1 MGGTTDVG
9 ALLQAL
15 PLPMWVYD
23 PDTLRILAVNDA
35 AVARY
40 GWSAEE
46 FTHLTMADLAP
57 AADRRRLTAEIAPG
71 APRRGA
77 GLWRHQDRQGTE
89 IEVVVR
95 TSPLQ
100 YDGQPARLAIVQ
112 AMSTASEIS
121 ELAARAEAIVGSSAD
136 AIIAMTLDGL
146 VVGWNPAA
154 ERIFGYSEAEMLGRS
169 LDLLGEDGQRNE
181 MQGVIAQVAR
191 GGRSVSLE
199 TERVRADGSRILVS
213 FAVFPVLDSAGKL
226 VGISGTCRDITEQRR
241 AMERDRA
248 IAELNAKALSEANLA
263 EILTTA
269 ARLVEAVLPA
279 EVASVFELVPG
290 ADELLLVAGAGW
302 APVRIGSTRVPA
314 GPGSLFGGALG
325 APASSVVR
333 FTFDPS
339 DPSRPPPPSE
349 PATRPTVVAPV
360 RLESGCWGAIAA
372 HLAAPREP
380 TASERTFLEGI
391 ATAVGAAVA
400 RAQRETIRQRSEE
413 LSRLAAVGQ
422 LAAGVCH
429 DFNNVL
435 TVVQLAAERLRASE
449 QLTAVGRD
457 QVELVRSQVEHG
469 SSLIWQI
476 LDFARSRPFD
486 ARLLDL
492 GSFVEA
498 LGGMVTA
505 VVGARVTVSVR
516 TGRGPLAVRGDPVRL
531 QQVVMNLVSNARD
544 AMGSTGT
551 LVVAAS
557 RRLVTS
563 LERGLPPGL
572 EAGTWICLEVSDT
585 GAGMPEEVRARAFD
599 PFFTTKGPGSGT
611 GLGLAQ
617 VASLVAQHD
626 GHVGI
631 SSSEGRGTTVTV
643 WLPPGTEDEP
653 APVDLPAGAG
663 RQEEA

>member
-1 MGGTTDVG
+1 MQGPTDIG

-15 PLPMWVYD
+15 PLPMWVYE

-46 FTHLTMADLAP
+46 FTSLTMADLGP
-57 AADRRRLTAEIAPG
+57 ETDRRRLLAEEATS
-71 APRRGA
+71 PRRSA
-77 GLWRHQDRQGTE
+77 GFWRHHDRDGTE
-89 IEVVVR
+89 IDVLVR

-121 ELAARAEAIVGSSAD
+121 ELAARAEAVINSSSD
-136 AIIAMTLDGL
+136 AIISMTLDGI
-146 VVGWNPAA
+146 VVGWNPGA
-154 ERIFGYSEAEMLGRS
+154 ERIYGYGEAEMIGRS
-169 LDLLGEDGQRNE
+169 LDELGLGDQRSE
-181 MQGVIAQVAR
+181 IRGVIAQVAAGKR
-191 GGRSVSLE
+191 LVSLE
-199 TERVRADGSRILVS
+199 IERVRADGTHILVS
-213 FAVFPVLDSAGKL
+213 LAVFPVFDSGGKL
-226 VGISGTCRDITEQRR
+226 IGISAISRDVTEQRR
-241 AMERDRA
+241 AVERDRA
-248 IAELNAKALSEANLA
+248 LVKLNAKALSEAPLA
-263 EILTTA
+263 EVLDTA
-269 ARLVEAVLPA
+269 ARLVESVLGA

-290 ADELLLVAGAGW
+290 TDELLLVAGARW
-302 APVRIGSTRVPA
+302 AKSRIGTTRVPA
-314 GPGSLFGGALG
+314 TQGSIFGRTLTV
-325 APASSVVR
+325 SSSAVID
-333 FTFDPS
+333 FTFDPT
-339 DPSRPPPPSE
+339 DPSRPPSSNE
-349 PATRPTVVAPV
+349 PATRPTIVAPV
-360 RLESGCWGAIAA
+360 RLEGGRWGLVAA
-372 HLAAPREP
+372 HLAAPREA
-380 TASERTFLEGI
+380 TAGERSFVEGV

-413 LSRLAAVGQ
+413 LGRLAAVGQ

-435 TVVQLAAERLRASE
+435 TVVQLAAERLRTTE
-449 QLTAVGRD
+449 QLTPTGFEQLD
-457 QVELVRSQVEHG
+457 LVRAQLDHG

-486 ARLLDL
+486 AQILDL

-498 LGGMVTA
+498 LGGMVAA
-505 VVGARVTVSVR
+505 VVGRRVTVSVR
-516 TGRGPLAVRGDPVRL
+516 TGRGPLTVQADPVRL

-544 AMGSTGT
+544 AMGERGT

-563 LERGLPPGL
+563 LEGGLPPGL
-572 EAGTWICLEVSDT
+572 VAGTWICLEVSDT
-585 GAGMPEEVRARAFD
+585 GAGMPEDIRSRAFD
-599 PFFTTKGPGSGT
+599 PFFTTKGPGRGT

-631 SSSEGRGTTVTV
+631 TSIEGRGTTITI
-643 WLPPGTEDEP
+643 WLPTFT
-653 APVDLPAGAG
+653 ATQA
-663 RQEEA
+663 EEESQ